1 MECGVRN
8 YTPLRSV
15 GVSPV
20 RARTGQF
27 AGVAPLRSALHSY
40 RTFTT
45 RGLYFIDRLHS
56 YRTFTTR
63 GLYFIDRYAGVLFP
77 DTLIPNAAYE
87 VSLRVRSER
96 SKRLRELTPAAR
108 RSRSIL
114 N

>member
-27 AGVAPLRSALHSY
+27 AGVAPLRSA
-40 RTFTT
+40 
-45 RGLYFIDRLHS
+45 LHS